1 MTMKKVCVVGL
12 GYVGLPTAILAAQG
26 GLYVVGV
33 DSNEE
38 RVEKIKKCLP
48 VIEEP
53 EILEKL
59 HTVIDTPHFKVTT
72 TYEPADYFVVAV
84 PTPFKEDKRADLS
97 YVSST
102 AMSIADVIK
111 KGDTIILES
120 TIPVGATR
128 SFSYV
133 IEHETGMK
141 AGKDFYVSHCP
152 ERVLPGNI
160 FQELKV
166 NDRVIGGIDPTSVQK
181 AAEFYKYFVSGD
193 LYLTDAETAEMA
205 KLIENS
211 YRDVNIAFA
220 HQVATMAEKE
230 GLNPYEVIELANKH
244 PRVSILNPTC
254 GVGGHC
260 VAVDPYFLISSFE
273 KESTLLKEARAIN
286 TQRPLHVLERVKAE
300 VKAWQKK
307 HERTC
312 KVLVLGITYKPD
324 VDDLR
329 ESPARAIAIDLSQET
344 MIDLSVCDPHIT
356 QDRLGEYLKDKMVS
370 LQEGVEIADIVVP
383 LVAHSQFKMLD
394 KKVLAK
400 KPVLDYCGLLHLN
413 RKESREQ
420 EQFFWPASESNDFYR
435 TSMME
440 MLRSTK
446 DTPTEEQV

>member
-1 MTMKKVCVVGL
+1 MKKVCVVGL

-33 DSNEE
+33 DSDKEK
-38 RVEKIKKCLP
+38 VEKIKKCLP

-59 HTVIDTPHFKVTT
+59 HAVIDTPHFKVTT
-72 TYEPADYFVVAV
+72 EFEQADYFVVAV
-84 PTPFKEDKRADLS
+84 PTPFKENKQADLS
-97 YVSST
+97 YVSSV

-128 SFSYV
+128 SFAYV
-133 IEHETGMK
+133 IEHETGLK
-141 AGKDFYVSHCP
+141 VGKDFYVAHCP

-166 NDRVIGGIDPTSVQK
+166 NDRIIGGIDTTSVQK

-193 LYLTDAETAEMA
+193 LYLTDAATAEMS

-211 YRDVNIAFA
+211 HRDVNIAFA
-220 HQVATMAEKE
+220 HQVAAMAEKE

-260 VAVDPYFLISSFE
+260 VAVDPYFLISSF
-273 KESTLLKEARAIN
+273 KQESTLLQEARAIN
-286 TQRPLHVLERVKAE
+286 NARPEQVLKRVKAE
-300 VKAWQKK
+300 AAVWKK
-307 HERTC
+307 EHNKPC
-312 KVLVLGITYKPD
+312 KVLTLGITYKPD

-329 ESPARAIAIDLSQET
+329 GSPARHIAIEISKDESIELF
-344 MIDLSVCDPHIT
+344 VCDPHIT
-356 QDRLGEYLKDKMVS
+356 KERLGHHLQDKMIS
-370 LQEGVEIADIVVP
+370 LQEGIESADIIVC
-383 LVAHSQFKMLD
+383 LVSHSQFKVLD
-394 KKVLAK
+394 KKVLTK
-400 KPVLDYCGLLHLN
+400 KRVLDYCGLLHIN

-435 TSMME
+435 SSLME
-440 MLRSTK
+440 MMHSDSDTSTK
-446 DTPTEEQV
+446 EQR